1 MKGKLDGGG
10 GASGQRRTQWRDLL
24 GHHRCR
30 GALGAAAVRAGV
42 QNAHGPAS
50 WRSRSS
56 GPARGVAGRLRH
68 SAQCR
73 VGSFWVSWS
82 ERVRAFSSCSP
93 AEIRRSWS
101 GGMPS
106 LSWTL
111 ASTFSV
117 VSVGSTSRAMVVPVG
132 VFTRICLSVH
142 KAATTTEPLCCLVV
156 EKEGGRAIY
165 CEVLSTSF
173 S

>member
-1 MKGKLDGGG
+1 MEEAGPRGKG
-10 GASGQRRTQWRDLL
+10 GASGGTFGAIAALARL
-24 GHHRCR
+24 GQPLSAQACACAR
-30 GALGAAAVRAGV
+30 
-42 QNAHGPAS
+42 NAHGPAS

-93 AEIRRSWS
+93 AEIRRCWS
-101 GGMPS
+101 GGMLS

-132 VFTRICLSVH
+132 VFTGICLSVH
-142 KAATTTEPLCCLVV
+142 KAATTTEPLCRLVV
-156 EKEGGRAIY
+156 EKEGGGAIY
-165 CEVLSTSF
+165 CVLSTSF